1 MRASHPHRGGQD
13 ALRDSRQD
21 ALGLGLKG
29 KFLND
34 TLQSA
39 KLLDYLVALRDEM
52 VASLRQLVE
61 LESPSGNKLALD
73 RLGQHLAAEF
83 AKLGGRIKFHKQRHA
98 GDHLQVDFAGP
109 GKPILI
115 LGHMDTVWDLG
126 TLAAMPFRVAKGRAF
141 GPGGFDMKAGIV
153 QAIYAIRALQ
163 ERHARLPRAISVLLV
178 SDEEIGSYSSR
189 RITERLAKR
198 SAAVLV
204 LEPAQG
210 PKGALKTARK
220 GVGAYRVAVEGQE
233 AHSGLDSE
241 KGASAVLELARQLLV
256 IEKFAHRRRGIT
268 VNPGVVRGGT
278 RTNVIAG
285 EAVAEVDARVTR
297 LKDIAYLD
305 KKFSSLKPFDKRCRI
320 EISGG
325 ISRPP
330 MERSRQTFALFTLAR
345 RLAHERGWKL
355 EEASVGGGSD
365 GNFTAALGIPTLDG
379 LGAVGEGAH
388 ARHESV
394 VIAEMPRRAALLA
407 RLIEGMSLVV
417 G

>member
-1 MRASHPHRGGQD
+1 MKS
-13 ALRDSRQD
+13 LISRLTAQEP
-21 ALGLGLKG
+21 
-29 KFLND
+29 
-34 TLQSA
+34 
-39 KLLDYLVALRDEM
+39 EM
-52 VASLRQLVE
+52 VACLRQLVE
-61 LESPSGNKLALD
+61 LESPSHNKPALD
-73 RLGQHLAAEF
+73 GLGRHLAAEF
-83 AKLGGRIKFHKQRHA
+83 EKLGGHPRFHTQEHA
-98 GDHLQVDFAGP
+98 GDHLQVDFPGA

-126 TLAAMPFRVAKGRAF
+126 TLAAMPFRVAGGRAF

-163 ERHARLPRAISVLLV
+163 EPGGRLPRAITVLLV
-178 SDEEIGSYSSR
+178 TDEEIGSRSSR
-189 RITERLAKR
+189 PVTEALAKE

-204 LEPAQG
+204 LEPSQG
-210 PKGALKTARK
+210 SNGALKTSRK
-220 GVGAYRVAVEGQE
+220 GVGAYHVKIEGRE
-233 AHSGLDSE
+233 AHSGLDSD

-256 IEKFAHRRRGIT
+256 IEKFTDRKRGIT

-285 EAVAEVDARVTR
+285 EATAEVDARVSKST
-297 LKDIAYLD
+297 DILHLD
-305 KKFSSLKPFDKRCRI
+305 EKFRSLKPLDKRCKVT
-320 EISGG
+320 ISGG
-325 ISRPP
+325 IGRPP
-330 MERSRQTFALFTLAR
+330 MERSKEVVALFILAQRLAR
-345 RLAHERGWKL
+345 ELGWKL

-407 RLIEGMSLVV
+407 RLIKAIP
-417 G
+417 

>member
-1 MRASHPHRGGQD
+1 MKAKFPND
-13 ALRDSRQD
+13 A
-21 ALGLGLKG
+21 
-29 KFLND
+29 
-34 TLQSA
+34 LQSA
-39 KLLDYLVALRDEM
+39 KLLECLAALRDEM
-52 VASLRQLVE
+52 LASLRQLVE
-61 LESPSGNKLALD
+61 LESPSGNKPVLD

-83 AKLGGRIKFHKQRHA
+83 AKIGGGIRFHQQEEA
-98 GDHLQVDFAGP
+98 SAHLQVDFAGP
-109 GKPILI
+109 GKPVLI

-126 TLAAMPFRVAKGRAF
+126 TLATMPFRVAKGRAY
-141 GPGGFDMKAGIV
+141 GPGSFDMKAGIV

-163 ERHARLPRAISVLLV
+163 EHHGRLPRAISLLLV
-178 SDEEIGSYSSR
+178 SDEEIGSRSSR
-189 RITERLAKR
+189 PITEALAKK

-220 GVGAYRVAVEGQE
+220 GVGAYQVRVHGQE
-233 AHSGLDSE
+233 AHSGLDSD

-256 IEKFAHRRRGIT
+256 IEKFADRKRGMT
-268 VNPGVVRGGT
+268 VNPGIAHGGT

-285 EAVAEVDARVTR
+285 EAAAEVDVRVSR

-305 KKFSSLKPFDKRCRI
+305 KKFRSLRPFNTRCKV
-320 EISGG
+320 EVSGG
-325 ISRPP
+325 IGRPP
-330 MERSRQTFALFTLAR
+330 LERGKQVVELFTLAR
-345 RLAHERGWKL
+345 RLARELGWKL

-407 RLIEGMSLVV
+407 RLIETIPG
-417 G
+417 